1 MTLEL
6 NREKTAVAKLQPE
19 TELLRK
25 QLERLEKE
33 KKRKESVDCVAAEP
47 APPAKRA
54 AGSGRRSAPQSA
66 AVCRKRQKVSF
77 DLCYLFHNLVI

>member
-6 NREKTAVAKLQPE
+6 NREKTAVAKLQAE

-33 KKRKESVDCVAAEP
+33 KKKVLSVLLPNQRLQLSELPVRGDVRLRREQLFLERG
-47 APPAKRA
+47 KRYP
-54 AGSGRRSAPQSA
+54 SILRP
-66 AVCRKRQKVSF
+66 
-77 DLCYLFHNLVI
+77 LLFIP